1 MSLLH
6 QLVPK
11 ALRVLDAER
20 AHKLTIAGLKAGF
33 GRLIPPSP
41 DPILAISIAGLKLPA
56 PVGLAAGFDKNA
68 EVPSAMSQF
77 GFGWVECGTVTPLAQ
92 AGNPRPRMFRLAK
105 DKAVI
110 NRLGFNNKG
119 LEVFAKNLTEQLAQ
133 NPSCPVGANI
143 GANKDA
149 RDMIADYCT
158 GLRKL
163 WGVPAWFTINIS
175 SPNTPGLRGLQ
186 SADALAEL
194 LERIGKVRDE
204 LASASD
210 SVPVFLKVAPDL
222 DERQIEDIVKAALK
236 FDLSG
241 LIISNT
247 TLARPDNLRSW
258 HKTESGGLSG
268 QPLFAAS
275 TEVLRLFR
283 QASKGQIPLIGVGGI
298 STVDQAWEKII
309 AGASAVQLY
318 TSMVYQGPDIANKI
332 QAGIADRLRAEGFS
346 SIAEAVGIDQPV

>member
-1 MSLLH
+1 VSLLH
-6 QLVPK
+6 QLAPK
-11 ALRVLDAER
+11 ALRLLDAER
-20 AHKLTIAGLKAGF
+20 AHKLTIAGLKTGLA
-33 GRLIPPSP
+33 RPVSP
-41 DPILAISIAGLKLPA
+41 VFDPILAINIAGLKLPA

-68 EVPSAMSQF
+68 EVPFAMSRF

-92 AGNPRPRMFRLAK
+92 SGNKKPRMFRLSK

-110 NRLGFNNKG
+110 NRLGFNNQG
-119 LEVFAKNLTEQLAQ
+119 LDSFEKNLTGQLTQ
-133 NPSCPVGANI
+133 KPTCPVGANI

-149 RDMIADYCT
+149 SDMIADYCA

-175 SPNTPGLRGLQ
+175 SPNTPGLRDLQ

-204 LASASD
+204 LAGASD

-247 TLARPDNLRSW
+247 TLARPDSLRSW

-268 QPLFAAS
+268 QPLFTAS

-298 STVDQAWEKII
+298 SNAEQAWQKII
-309 AGASAVQLY
+309 SGASAVQLY
-318 TSMVYQGPDIANKI
+318 TSMVYQGPYIASKI
-332 QAGIADRLRAEGFS
+332 HAVIAERLRVEGFS
-346 SIAEAVGIDQPV
+346 SLSNAVGVDQPV

>member
-6 QLVPK
+6 QLAPK
-11 ALRVLDAER
+11 ALRLLDAER
-20 AHKLTIAGLKAGF
+20 AHKLTIAGLKTGLA
-33 GRLIPPSP
+33 RPASP
-41 DPILAISIAGLKLPA
+41 VFDPILAINIAGLELPA

-68 EVPSAMSQF
+68 EVPFSMSQF

-92 AGNPRPRMFRLAK
+92 SGNKKPRMFRLPK

-110 NRLGFNNKG
+110 NRLGFNNQG
-119 LEVFAKNLTEQLAQ
+119 LDSFEKNLTEQLAQ

-149 RDMIADYCT
+149 TDMIADYCN

-163 WGVPAWFTINIS
+163 WSVPAWFTINIS
-175 SPNTPGLRGLQ
+175 SPNTPGLRDLQ
-186 SADALAEL
+186 SAEMLDEL
-194 LERIGKVRDE
+194 LSRISDVRKQ
-204 LASASD
+204 LNGSKAA
-210 SVPVFLKVAPDL
+210 VPIFLKVAPDL
-222 DERQIEDIVKAALK
+222 DERQIEDIVNSALK

-247 TLARPDNLRSW
+247 TLARPDSLRSW

-275 TEVLRLFR
+275 TKVLRLFR

-298 STVDQAWEKII
+298 STVDQAWGKIR

-318 TSMVYQGPDIANKI
+318 TSMVYQGPYIASKI
-332 QAGIADRLRAEGFS
+332 HAGIAERLQAEGFS
-346 SIAEAVGIDQPV
+346 CLADAVGVDQSV